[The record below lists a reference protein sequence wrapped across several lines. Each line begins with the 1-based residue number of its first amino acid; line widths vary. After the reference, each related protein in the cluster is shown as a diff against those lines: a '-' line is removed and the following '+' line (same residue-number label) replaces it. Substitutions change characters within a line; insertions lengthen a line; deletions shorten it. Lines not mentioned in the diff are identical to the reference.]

1 MLRELTIEEMDFV
14 SGGVGDIVVTG
25 STMTSRNSINEF
37 FDNASAWNSILQNAS
52 NAVLD
57 ADSADDYG
65 QEEIIVNGM
74 TRNDPSSGSFEVVL
88 ERDYLHMI
96 GGGYGNAEQN
106 ADGTWSIVASF
117 LPTTDQARL
126 EANQSAANTALMVA
140 LIDNSQARADLATAL
155 TDRGLNMSGQNLA
168 ALYQEYRSSS
178 SSGSG
183 LTAFVHWVADRVSQ
197 PPLGN

>member
-65 QEEIIVNGM
+65 QEDDDTWDG
-74 TRNDPSSGSFEVVL
+74 DH
-88 ERDYLHMI
+88 DH
-96 GGGYGNAEQN
+96 
-106 ADGTWSIVASF
+106 DGTPNSDDPDFVIVVTGSPHMANEWEEMSWGDRLQWLSAFAISGGNDQMADIVAG
-117 LPTTDQARL
+117 TDL
-126 EANQSAANTALMVA
+126 
-140 LIDNSQARADLATAL
+140 
-155 TDRGLNMSGQNLA
+155 SGQNPYNPYQSEEEVAEDLGDA
-168 ALYQEYRSSS
+168 AHAAA
-178 SSGSG
+178 GSALDG
-183 LTAFVHWVADRVSQ
+183 INTNI
-197 PPLGN
+197 P